1 MEVRAIHGP
10 RRFLEETAP
19 LLLEDEAR
27 HNLVLGVAGTLASAP
42 EVHPEFFLWV
52 VREGDRVVGAA
63 VRTPPHNL
71 ILAKPRSGD
80 VIDALVEALHA
91 DGHELPGVV
100 GSLPE
105 SEEFA
110 QAWARR
116 AGVRA
121 SMHMAQ
127 GIYRVQSVRKPTGVP
142 GRMREAGLE
151 DRSLLLRWIGEFWVE
166 AAGEAGAATTEET
179 VDRRLRGR
187 GGRYVLWED
196 GDPVSLAGYG
206 GATPNGMRIGPV
218 YTPPELRGRG
228 YASALVGEIS
238 AKLIGEGQRFCFL
251 YTDLSNPT
259 SNRLYQR
266 LGYER
271 VCDSAEYRFEA

>member
-1 MEVRAIHGP
+1 MEVRAIHEP
-10 RRFLEETAP
+10 WRFLEETAP

-27 HNLVLGVAGTLASAP
+27 HNLVLGIAGTLASAP

-52 VREGDRVVGAA
+52 VRE
-63 VRTPPHNL
+63 
-71 ILAKPRSGD
+71 
-80 VIDALVEALHA
+80 
-91 DGHELPGVV
+91 
-100 GSLPE
+100 
-105 SEEFA
+105 
-110 QAWARR
+110 
-116 AGVRA
+116 
-121 SMHMAQ
+121 
-127 GIYRVQSVRKPTGVP
+127 
-142 GRMREAGLE
+142 
-151 DRSLLLRWIGEFWVE
+151 FWVE
-166 AAGEAGAATTEET
+166 AVGEAGAATTEET